1 MTAATRSTDPDG
13 ITIDR
18 KIPLW
23 GVLTAAAAV
32 FGQGLLL
39 WNGQNLQAAEIRH
52 QSEQIRE
59 MANQVKAMAAQLA
72 VKDGID
78 IKQDFRLDEL
88 DRRVLVLEEQKG
100 RKP

>member
-1 MTAATRSTDPDG
+1 MATSTRNTDPDG

-23 GVLTAAAAV
+23 GVICIIGA
-32 FGQGLLL
+32 FIGQGVLV

-52 QSEQIRE
+52 QSEQIKFLTE
-59 MANQVKAMAAQLA
+59 QVKVMAAQLA
-72 VKDGID
+72 TKDGVD

-88 DRRVLVLEEQKG
+88 DRRVLMLEEQKG